1 MKKKCRL
8 LSITLIVLLFPF
20 LKSNGQA
27 QSVTFT
33 TPSFAYIYP
42 IPANYNYNYSYSQS
56 IYMPYLFNI
65 TAGNI
70 TRIMYYWNGGTAGTN
85 NDLTNSNVW
94 TIYMGHRTD
103 STITSVAGWLPL
115 DSLTQVFSDTIQVSS
130 PGWMSIELETPF
142 PYNSSQGNLVIAVDE
157 NAPGLSYPS
166 PITNT
171 GFRSGSRWGSTNYKT
186 LYRYNNITNMAPAA
200 PGNGSRTQFVNH
212 IMMDIDPSTSL
223 PITLKEF
230 HAENA
235 GSRNL
240 LYWTSATENP
250 GDTYIVERSA
260 DGKLFTE
267 TGRMDARST
276 PDMTYHFTDE
286 APFAG
291 ISYYRLRLRNK
302 DGKIHF
308 STVVH
313 ATVKQGGFQARLY
326 PNPAKDKVTVAVT
339 GPSGIAHIQVCDLL
353 GRPFKTITPDQTGN
367 TIINIDFL
375 PAGTYFIKYKDDTH
389 FKTLKLVKE

>member
-1 MKKKCRL
+1 MQKKYRL
-8 LSITLIVLLFPF
+8 LCFTIMVLLFPF

-33 TPSFAYIYP
+33 TPSYSDVNP
-42 IPANYNYNYSYSQS
+42 IPANYRYNYSYSQS

-65 TAGNI
+65 TAGYI
-70 TRIMYYWNGGTAGTN
+70 TRIMYYWDGGVAGTN

-94 TIYMGHRTD
+94 TVYMGHRTD
-103 STITSVAGWLPL
+103 STITSASNWLPL

-142 PYNSSQGNLVIAVDE
+142 PYNSSLGNLVIAVDE
-157 NAPGLSYPS
+157 NAPGLSYPTA
-166 PITNT
+166 ITST
-171 GFRSGSRWGSTNYKT
+171 GFRAGSLWISPNYKT
-186 LYRYNNITNMAPAA
+186 LYRYNNTTNIAPAA
-200 PGNGSRTQFVNH
+200 PGNGSLTQFVNH
-212 IMMDIDPSTSL
+212 IMMDVDPSTSL

-240 LYWTSATENP
+240 LNWTSATENP

-260 DGKLFTE
+260 DGKLFRE
-267 TGRMDARST
+267 TGRIDARST

-326 PNPAKDKVTVAVT
+326 PNPAKDRVTVAVT
-339 GPSGIAHIQVCDLL
+339 GSSGIALIQVCDLS
-353 GRPFKTITPDQTGN
+353 GRPFKAITPEPTGN
-367 TIINIDFL
+367 TTINIDFL
-375 PAGTYFIKYKDDTH
+375 PPGTYFIKYKDDTH
-389 FKTLKLVKE
+389 FETLKLVKE